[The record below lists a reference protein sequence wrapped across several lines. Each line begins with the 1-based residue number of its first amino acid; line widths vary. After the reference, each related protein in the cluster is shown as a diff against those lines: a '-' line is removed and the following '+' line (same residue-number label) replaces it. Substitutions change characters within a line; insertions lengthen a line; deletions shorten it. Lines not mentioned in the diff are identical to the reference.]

1 MTQSPVREMVRGPR
15 AEPWTRR
22 RMMDITKTTREGED
36 DELNSEQLFEEWLN
50 MKRRRGDEEEEEDEQ
65 AEASDTS
72 QH

>member
-1 MTQSPVREMVRGPR
+1 
-15 AEPWTRR
+15 
-22 RMMDITKTTREGED
+22 MMDITKTTREGED